1 MAEPQMPVN
10 TVAIAYRGQ
19 KVDMEQYEPRT
30 QLPKSADMQQ
40 KYKIPSRHMDY
51 EPDVSIDFTDL
62 QNINREIVNLRI
74 RLHQVRNDYK
84 HAKRVATHLKYV
96 YENKKKFIWIQLSG
110 GSDKTRESMAEM
122 MCQDEYTEYLV
133 AQTVADEMK
142 DMSATLRTELDA
154 LKEISNNQRRQ
165 IDIM

>member
-10 TVAIAYRGQ
+10 TVSIAYKGQ
-19 KVDMEQYEPRT
+19 KIDMEQYPPR
-30 QLPKSADMQQ
+30 QGLPKSADVQ
-40 KYKIPSRHMDY
+40 KKYGVVARHMDY
-51 EPDVSIDFTDL
+51 EPEADIDFTDL
-62 QNINREIVNLRI
+62 QNINQEILKLRI

-84 HAKRVATHLKYV
+84 MAKRVATHLKYV
-96 YENKKKFIWIQLSG
+96 YESQKKYTWIQLSG

-122 MCQDEYTEYLV
+122 MCQDQYTEYLV

-142 DMSATLRTELDA
+142 DMSAALRVELDA

>member
-10 TVAIAYRGQ
+10 TVSIAYRGQ
-19 KVDMEQYEPRT
+19 KVDMEQYPPR
-30 QLPKSADMQQ
+30 QGLPKSADVQN
-40 KYKIPSRHMDY
+40 KYGIQGRHMDY
-51 EPDVSIDFTDL
+51 EPDTSIDFTDL
-62 QNINREIVNLRI
+62 QNINKEIVNLRI

-84 HAKRVATHLKYV
+84 KAKRVATHLKYV
-96 YENKKKFIWIQLSG
+96 YESEKKFIWIQLSG
-110 GSDKTRESMAEM
+110 GSDKTRESMADM
-122 MCQDEYTEYLV
+122 MCQDAYTEYLV

-142 DMSATLRTELDA
+142 DMSTTLRIELDA

>member
-1 MAEPQMPVN
+1 MPVN
-10 TVAIAYRGQ
+10 TVGIAYRGQ
-19 KVDMEQYEPRT
+19 KVDMENYPPRGG
-30 QLPKSADMQQ
+30 LPKAADVQQ
-40 KYKIPSRHMDY
+40 KYGVHGRHMDY
-51 EPDVSIDFTDL
+51 EPDVSVDFSDL
-62 QNINREIVNLRI
+62 QNINKEIVNLRI

-84 HAKRVATHLKYV
+84 KAKRVATHLKYV
-96 YENKKKFIWIQLSG
+96 YESEKKFIWIQLSG

-122 MCQDEYTEYLV
+122 MCQDQYTEFLV

-142 DMSATLRTELDA
+142 DMSTTLRIELDA

>member
-1 MAEPQMPVN
+1 
-10 TVAIAYRGQ
+10 
-19 KVDMEQYEPRT
+19 MEQFPPREK
-30 QLPKSADMQQ
+30 LPKSAEIQQ
-40 KYKIPSRHMDY
+40 KYGINPRHMDY
-51 EPDVSIDFTDL
+51 EPDTDIDFADL

-84 HAKRVATHLKYV
+84 NAKRVATHLKYV
-96 YENKKKFIWIQLSG
+96 YESKKKFIWIQLSG

-122 MCQDEYTEYLV
+122 MCQDEYTEFLV

-142 DMSATLRTELDA
+142 DMSTTLRIELDA

>member
-10 TVAIAYRGQ
+10 TVGIAFKGQ
-19 KVDMEQYEPRT
+19 RVDMEQYPPRAG
-30 QLPKSADMQQ
+30 LPKSADVQQ
-40 KYKIPSRHMDY
+40 KYGIQTRHMDF
-51 EPDVSIDFTDL
+51 EPDVSVDFSDL
-62 QNINREIVNLRI
+62 QNINKEIVHLRV

-84 HAKRVATHLKYV
+84 KAKRVATHLKYV
-96 YENKKKFIWIQLSG
+96 YESKKKFIWIQLSG

-122 MCQDEYTEYLV
+122 MCQDEYTELLV
-133 AQTVADEMK
+133 AQTISDEMK
-142 DMSATLRTELDA
+142 DMSTSLRIELDA

>member
-1 MAEPQMPVN
+1 LAEPQMPVN
-10 TVAIAYRGQ
+10 TVSIAYRGQ
-19 KVDMEQYEPRT
+19 KVDMEQYPPRT
-30 QLPKSADMQQ
+30 GLPKSADVQQ
-40 KYKIPSRHMDY
+40 KYGIHGRHMDY

-62 QNINREIVNLRI
+62 QNINKEIVNLRI

-84 HAKRVATHLKYV
+84 KAKRVATHLKYV
-96 YENKKKFIWIQLSG
+96 YESAKKFIWIQLSG
-110 GSDKTRESMAEM
+110 GSDKTRESMADM

-133 AQTVADEMK
+133 AQTIADEMK
-142 DMSATLRTELDA
+142 DMSTTLRIELDA

>member
-10 TVAIAYRGQ
+10 TVSIAFKGQ
-19 KVDMEQYEPRT
+19 KVDMDQYTPRES
-30 QLPKSADMQQ
+30 LPKAAELQQ
-40 KYKIPSRHMDY
+40 KYNVVGRHMNY

-62 QNINREIVNLRI
+62 QNINQEIVQLRI

-84 HAKRVATHLKYV
+84 MAKRVATHLKYV
-96 YENKKKFIWIQLSG
+96 YESQKKFTWIQLSG
-110 GSDKTRESMAEM
+110 GSDKTRESMAEL
-122 MCQDEYTEYLV
+122 MCQDQYTEFLV

-142 DMSATLRTELDA
+142 DMSTSLRIELDA